1 MKVAKIIPKTIPIL
15 ILLRE
20 KRKIWCKI
28 GQKTLYLVVLGGYA
42 YTLGGVY
49 YIHLTM
55 EACYSVVIFAWVY
68 KGCTKRCF
76 VGFRHK
82 IVVVF
87 ESILIGFQSILL
99 DRPTT

>member
-1 MKVAKIIPKTIPIL
+1 M

-20 KRKIWCKI
+20 KHNIWCKI

-55 EACYSVVIFAWVY
+55 QACYLIVIFAWVY
-68 KGCTKRCF
+68 KGCTKLRF
-76 VGFRHK
+76 SSLGHK
-82 IVVVF
+82 ILVVF
-87 ESILIGFQSILL
+87 ESSPIVFRPILL
-99 DRPTT
+99 DILTT